1 MSFQVISSYD
11 RFVSF
16 GNQSYQTMDIGWI
29 PLETPKI
36 GENHGETNV
45 DLKKNFF
52 GRIFGSG
59 TFSILSIIL
68 FQLRWLVGSE
78 SLPRSGA
85 LELKHKPSVLPWDF
99 E

>member
-1 MSFQVISSYD
+1 MSFKVISSYD

-45 DLKKNFF
+45 DLKKISSA
-52 GRIFGSG
+52 G
-59 TFSILSIIL
+59 FSAPVL
-68 FQLRWLVGSE
+68 FQNFWSF
-78 SLPRSGA
+78 S
-85 LELKHKPSVLPWDF
+85 F
-99 E
+99 I